1 MIKEIYSFDLYKEF
15 IKDYANDSIY
25 ADPHFAFDN
34 GNLYNSLS
42 KNNRKAYIVSEGET
56 VSGLF
61 VWMILPDE
69 KYIEMLIGLSNE
81 ESSIQEMLT
90 FIENEYKGYQLDFVV
105 NPQHN
110 LFCNLLQSK
119 NAMFEEEQQWMA
131 WKKEIDNQYQHEIVL
146 LTQEYEGQYI
156 DKHNKDTYWTAEK
169 VIEAKD
175 RFRVFL
181 AIHEEKVVGYIDVTY
196 CYEKNEPYDI
206 WVDNEFRG
214 RGYEQALL
222 QAAINMNKPKEMM
235 VLVDINN
242 FDEIETFKS
251 VGFVPVIGTNSV
263 YATYKS

>member
-1 MIKEIYSFDLYKEF
+1 MIKEIYSFDLYEEF

-119 NAMFEEEQQWMA
+119 NAMFEEEQQWM
-131 WKKEIDNQYQHEIVL
+131 
-146 LTQEYEGQYI
+146 
-156 DKHNKDTYWTAEK
+156 
-169 VIEAKD
+169 
-175 RFRVFL
+175 
-181 AIHEEKVVGYIDVTY
+181 VTY

-206 WVDNEFRG
+206 WVDNEFRD